1 MPNHTRTDMWIS
13 IGFATSFFVAFLVT
27 VLAQDGMSGDQ
38 VEAIWTVA
46 ISIGFIN
53 HGIWNRESGLVLGG
67 SLSIAATLIS
77 LAFAPASFPVGWI
90 VLGCAVAVS
99 GFYRA
104 PRTENLLIGVYIA
117 LGGFLRLL
125 SIYLST
131 SFLSAWMVWMVLVG
145 LMITTVAM
153 EGKNLVMRFMGVS
166 CILVSVVSYT
176 FFPEFMFLSVAL
188 VFAVGMPVNLV
199 YLYRLLGRTPKI
211 GEIFSFATRALFL
224 HGLKKPIDQYSV
236 IAILIKGNIGA
247 EKTIHDLISH
257 LDNRC
262 APILLLGPTAPT
274 QLSLP
279 KNTKIGWVTT
289 ISGVSEL
296 EYPILSPEDPSM
308 VSVFLNKTLRILP
321 TDSRPVIIGD
331 FLDNMIPH
339 MDESLFYKYY
349 SDLASAARIL
359 NHTAVFIVK
368 ADIHSEVDVNI
379 VKRFADVIIENRERE
394 EKGRLIREVRVS
406 NRMDNVYKDW
416 KKYSM
421 CMHASTRVRQTF
433 TATIISDLNDLKNEA
448 LLRF

>member
-1 MPNHTRTDMWIS
+1 VPNHTRTDMRVS
-13 IGFATSFFVAFLVT
+13 IGFAASFFVAFLVT
-27 VLAQDGMSGDQ
+27 ILAPEGMTWNQ
-38 VEAIWTVA
+38 IEAIWTVA
-46 ISIGFIN
+46 ISAGFIN
-53 HGIWNRESGLVLGG
+53 HGIWDRERGLVLGG

-77 LAFAPASFPVGWI
+77 LPFAPTFFPLGWI

-117 LGGFLRLL
+117 LGGFIRLL
-125 SIYLST
+125 SVYLSA
-131 SFLSAWMVWMVLVG
+131 SYSSALMVWMVLIG
-145 LMITTVAM
+145 LMIMTVAM
-153 EGKNLVMRFMGVS
+153 EGKNPVMRFMGAS
-166 CILVSVVSYT
+166 CILASVVTYT
-176 FFPEFMFLSVAL
+176 FFPELMFLSVAL
-188 VFAVGMPVNLV
+188 VFAVGMPMNLV

-247 EKTIHDLISH
+247 EKVIHDLISR
-257 LDNRC
+257 LETRC
-262 APILLLGPTAPT
+262 TPILLLGPTAPT

-279 KNTKIGWVTT
+279 KDAKIGWVTT

-308 VSVFLNKTLRILP
+308 VSVFLNKTLKILP
-321 TDSRPVIIGD
+321 KDSKPVILGD

-359 NHTAVFIVK
+359 NYTIVFIVK
-368 ADIHSEVDVNI
+368 ADIHREVDINV

-394 EKGRLIREVRVS
+394 EKGRLVREVRVS
-406 NRMDNVYKDW
+406 NRVDNINTEW
-416 KKYSM
+416 EKY
-421 CMHASTRVRQTF
+421 
-433 TATIISDLNDLKNEA
+433 
-448 LLRF
+448 